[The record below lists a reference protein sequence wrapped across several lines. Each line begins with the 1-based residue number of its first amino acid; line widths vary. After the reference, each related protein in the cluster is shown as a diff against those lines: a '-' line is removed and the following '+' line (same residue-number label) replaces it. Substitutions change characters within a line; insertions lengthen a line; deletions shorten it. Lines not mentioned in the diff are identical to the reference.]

1 MRTETRA
8 GQFLCLLRCTVA
20 AVTQRKASQGLLKPN
35 YRPTIKAE
43 DMFNVRPR
51 EQVVQNLIK
60 IPLRLPTPDG
70 PRLHDDGGHE
80 LAELAHVVGRNL
92 LQEIALRLP
101 GHTEGR
107 DMSDFGIP
115 LCLCLK
121 TGTDIKESPP
131 VLRHVP
137 KKPYDTTEVMVE
149 THYQYSSWTSFS
161 DFLLVFLLLV

>member
-8 GQFLCLLRCTVA
+8 GQFLCLLLCTVA

-43 DMFNVRPR
+43 DMFDVRPR

-101 GHTEGR
+101 GHTER
-107 DMSDFGIP
+107 A
-115 LCLCLK
+115 
-121 TGTDIKESPP
+121 GTCQTLGSHCVCVSK
-131 VLRHVP
+131 LAL
-137 KKPYDTTEVMVE
+137 
-149 THYQYSSWTSFS
+149 TSRS
-161 DFLLVFLLLV
+161 HLQC